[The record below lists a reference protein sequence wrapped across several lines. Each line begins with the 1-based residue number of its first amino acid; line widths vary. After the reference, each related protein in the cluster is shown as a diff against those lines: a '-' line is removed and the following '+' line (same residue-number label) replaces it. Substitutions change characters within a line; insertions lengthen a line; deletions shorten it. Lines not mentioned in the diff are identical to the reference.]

1 MIILYELCTVAGTVT
16 EISVSDGTVVSWSP
30 PVPPNG
36 IILYYNIRITR
47 TDNGEL
53 VRSIEEL
60 NVLTIDVSDYIDI
73 DTQYSKS
80 VSNSIF
86 GAAVLYM
93 LLSIEMCKFRHPTRF
108 LKLYTQMFLFLCASP
123 STFFGQ
129 HGVRMYVLIS

>member
-1 MIILYELCTVAGTVT
+1 MIIIYELCTVAGTVT

-47 TDNGEL
+47 ADNGEL

-73 DTQYSKS
+73 DTQYNVT
-80 VSNSIF
+80 VS
-86 GAAVLYM
+86 
-93 LLSIEMCKFRHPTRF
+93 
-108 LKLYTQMFLFLCASP
+108 Q
-123 STFFGQ
+123 
-129 HGVRMYVLIS
+129 